1 MVEMTMVRLHE
12 LVLVLYAV
20 CLVFYF
26 IDFLNK
32 DRIAHR
38 NAFWLL
44 VTVFVLQTSFLILHM
59 IETKRFPILSF
70 FEGIYFFS
78 WLLITISILL
88 HLFMKVTYAVFLLNV
103 IGFIFMTIHTF
114 APFRIDQ
121 SVIGEALISEL
132 MFIHVTFAIMSYAA
146 FAMSFVFAI
155 LYLLLYR
162 LLKEKKWTQQF
173 QRLPSLNQTMLGMK
187 AAIYTGTP
195 LLLVSLILGTQWAYV
210 ALNEWSV
217 FDFKIISSFFLL
229 IVYSSII
236 YLQKMGKL
244 IANDFAWSSI
254 FSFLLVIVNFFLGTT
269 LSEFHFWN

>member
-1 MVEMTMVRLHE
+1 MVELTMVRLHE
-12 LVLVLYAV
+12 FVVVLYAV

-38 NAFWLL
+38 SAFWLL
-44 VTVFVLQTSFLILHM
+44 IMVFILQTSFLILHV

-70 FEGIYFFS
+70 FEGIYFFA
-78 WLLITISILL
+78 WLLITISLVL
-88 HLFMKVTYAVFLLNV
+88 HLLMKGTYAVFLLNV

-114 APFRIDQ
+114 APIQIEQ
-121 SVIGEALISEL
+121 SAIGEALISEL

-155 LYLLLYR
+155 LYLVLYR
-162 LLKEKKWTQQF
+162 MLKEKKWGHQF
-173 QRLPSLNQTMLGMK
+173 HRLPSLHQTRIGMK
-187 AAIYTGTP
+187 AAIYTGIP

-210 ALNEWSV
+210 ALEEWSV
-217 FDFKIISSFFLL
+217 LDVKIISSFFLL
-229 IVYSSII
+229 MVYSSII
-236 YLQKMGKL
+236 YLQKKGKL
-244 IANDFAWSSI
+244 IAIDFAWSTI
-254 FSFLLVIVNFFLGTT
+254 FSFLLVLVNFFLGTT